1 MRKKCTGR
9 VISVVP
15 YEKLVHVK
23 NAFIITKKFFCL
35 EKNLALILVISIKNG
50 SFKAN
55 QILYDKDAA
64 MTKLPTYIS

>member
-9 VISVVP
+9 VISVVL

-35 EKNLALILVISIKNG
+35 EKNLALNLVVTIKPKMFLVLEKG
-50 SFKAN
+50 DHALKH
-55 QILYDKDAA
+55 QK
-64 MTKLPTYIS
+64 